1 MANSA
6 IRIPIP
12 GSIINASGAQDG
24 DLLYFN
30 STLGQG
36 GSFTNF
42 KPLITD
48 LRPFT
53 KTSVLDFYVSVKSE
67 TETTSWEAATVK
79 AMTLAAGLDGGG
91 GLIANDIRLGV
102 NLAEGRPSHTLEVVG
117 DLMVWGAGLQGG
129 DIIGSIAYY
138 QGNDGSSGGTPSH
151 DNKIFATPLKSHTDA
166 ELNAVQS
173 SLREGRILTKHPT
186 TKQTYFAR
194 IEDILS
200 PGEGIAISG
209 NTVSLNQNISTIT
222 SDSGVTI
229 KLDNNRN
236 GGETEALSVVES
248 VSLANGQPVD
258 FPLVKVVRCHTPNVQ
273 WSGSAYVLGSASSQ
287 EWPTVK
293 MAVGTGTRL
302 VPAGLVIEDGAPV
315 TTDGGGNDQ
324 DGYASGL
331 GGSFYAR
338 LFGAVA
344 SNPADIIITGPAA
357 NPSQAYYYD
366 SLVDGD
372 SRVETS
378 SGRFGFLPGVPEF
391 FGGGGYSNPGS
402 FVAGFLNK
410 HIDGGGVKV
419 KVGDENGDEFALFME
434 NSDIVYDTGAT
445 GGDVNAPLNARHYTI
460 AEDYAGDEVTVNDQY
475 RNVLAEHAP
484 IFTVRATTG
493 DTFIRGLLTMPFLPG
508 INSDVDGVDTSPVGS
523 SVGADEG
530 AVIYTTHTSA
540 AGEVSIRKY
549 QWCFTCGPGGAATWT
564 LKATYTLP
572 KGTLYCDASGN
583 LKVAR
588 AGNSITNHGLNGV
601 TSWLLSD

>member
-12 GSIINASGAQDG
+12 GSIIDAAGAQDG

-53 KTSVLDFYVSVKSE
+53 KNSVLDFYVSVLSASE
-67 TETTSWEAATVK
+67 STVWENATTK
-79 AMTLAAGLDGGG
+79 GMTLASGLDSEGRPVV
-91 GLIANDIRLGV
+91 NDIRLGV
-102 NLAEGRPSHTLEVVG
+102 NLAIGRPSHTLEVVG
-117 DLMVWGAGLQGG
+117 DLMVWGNGLEGG
-129 DIIGSIAYY
+129 DIVGSIKYY
-138 QGNDGSSGGTPSH
+138 QGNDGSSGGSPAFS
-151 DNKIFATPLKSHTDA
+151 NLIFATPLKSHTDA
-166 ELNAVQS
+166 ELNTVQS
-173 SLREGRILTKHPT
+173 SLREGRILAKHPT

-209 NTVSLNQNISTIT
+209 NTLSVSQNLSTIT

-236 GGETEALSVVES
+236 GGESEALSVVES
-248 VSLANGQPVD
+248 VNLPNGQSTD

-273 WSGSAYVLGSASSQ
+273 WSGSSYVLGSTSSQ

-315 TTDGGGNDQ
+315 TADGGESNQ
-324 DGYASGL
+324 DGYAGGL

-344 SNPADIIITGPAA
+344 SNPADIIITGSAA
-357 NPSQAYYYD
+357 DPSQAYYYD
-366 SLVDGD
+366 TGIGAD

-378 SGRFGFLPGVPEF
+378 NGRFGFLPGVPEF
-391 FGGGGYSNPGS
+391 LGKGYSNPGS

-434 NSDIVYDTGAT
+434 NSDVVYDTGAT
-445 GGDVNAPLNARHYTI
+445 GGDTNAPLNARHYTI
-460 AEDYAGDEVTVNDQY
+460 AEDFVGGTVNDQY

-508 INSDVDGVDTSPVGS
+508 INSDVNGLDTSPVGS
-523 SVGADEG
+523 SLGATEG
-530 AVIYTTHTSA
+530 EVIYTTHTSS
-540 AGEVSIRKY
+540 AGVVSIRKY
-549 QWCFTCGPGGAATWT
+549 EWCFTCGPAGAAAWT
-564 LKATYTLP
+564 LKAVYTLP

>member
-12 GSIINASGAQDG
+12 GSIIDAAGAQDG

-53 KTSVLDFYVSVKSE
+53 KNSVLDFYVSVLSE
-67 TETTSWEAATVK
+67 SESTVWENATTK
-79 AMTLAAGLDGGG
+79 GMTLASGIDSEGRP
-91 GLIANDIRLGV
+91 IVNDIRLGV
-102 NLAEGRPSHTLEVVG
+102 NLAIGRPSHTLEVVG
-117 DLMVWGAGLQGG
+117 DLMVWGNGLEGG
-129 DIIGSIAYY
+129 DIVGSIKYY
-138 QGNDGSSGGTPSH
+138 QGNDGSSGGSPAFS
-151 DNKIFATPLKSHTDA
+151 NMIFATPLKSHTDA

-173 SLREGRILTKHPT
+173 SLREGRILAKHPT

-209 NTVSLNQNISTIT
+209 NTLSVSQNLSTIT

-248 VSLANGQPVD
+248 VSLPNGQPTD

-273 WSGSAYVLGSASSQ
+273 WSGSAYVLGSTSSQ

-315 TTDGGGNDQ
+315 TADGGQSDQ

-344 SNPADIIITGPAA
+344 SNPADIIITGSAA
-357 NPSQAYYYD
+357 DPSQAYYYD
-366 SLVDGD
+366 VGLGAD

-391 FGGGGYSNPGS
+391 LGKGYSNPGS

-445 GGDVNAPLNARHYTI
+445 GGDVTAPLNARHYTI
-460 AEDYAGDEVTVNDQY
+460 AEDHVGGTVNDQY

-523 SVGADEG
+523 SVGATEG
-530 AVIYTTHTSA
+530 EVIYTTHTSS
-540 AGEVSIRKY
+540 AGVVSIRKY
-549 QWCFTCGPGGAATWT
+549 EWCFTCGPAGASTWT
-564 LKATYTLP
+564 LKAIYTLP

>member
-12 GSIINASGAQDG
+12 GSIINAPGAQEG

-53 KTSVLDFYVSVKSE
+53 KNSVLDFYVSVLSE
-67 TETTSWEAATVK
+67 SESTVWENATTK
-79 AMTLAAGLDGGG
+79 GMTLAAGLDGGG
-91 GLIANDIRLGV
+91 GILANDIRLGV
-102 NLAEGRPSHTLEVVG
+102 NLAIGRPSHTLEVVG
-117 DLMVWGAGLQGG
+117 DLMVWGDGTRGG
-129 DIIGSIAYY
+129 DIIGSIKYY
-138 QGNDGSSGGTPSH
+138 QGNDGSSGGTPAYEH
-151 DNKIFATPLKSHTDA
+151 LIFETPRKSHTDA

-173 SLREGRILTKHPT
+173 SLREGRILAKHPT

-209 NTVSLNQNISTIT
+209 NTVSLNQNISNIT
-222 SDSGVTI
+222 SDNGVTI
-229 KLDNNRN
+229 KLDNNQN

-248 VSLANGQPVD
+248 VSLPNGQPTD

-273 WSGSAYVLGSASSQ
+273 WSGSAYVLGSTSSQ

-293 MAVGTGTRL
+293 MTVGTGTRL

-315 TTDGGGNDQ
+315 TADGGESDQ

-344 SNPADIIITGPAA
+344 SNPADIIITGSAPD
-357 NPSQAYYYD
+357 PLQAYYYD
-366 SLVDGD
+366 VGLGAD
-372 SRVETS
+372 SRESTS

-391 FGGGGYSNPGS
+391 FGSGGYSNPGS

-445 GGDVNAPLNARHYTI
+445 GGDVVTAPLNARHYTI
-460 AEDYAGDEVTVNDQY
+460 AEDHVGGTVNDQY

-523 SVGADEG
+523 SVGANEG
-530 AVIYTTHTSA
+530 EVIYTTHTSS
-540 AGEVSIRKY
+540 AGVVSIRKY
-549 QWCFTCGPGGAATWT
+549 EWCFTCGPAGAATWT
-564 LKATYTLP
+564 LKAIYTLP

-583 LKVAR
+583 LKIAR

>member
-12 GSIINASGAQDG
+12 GSIIDAANAQDG
-24 DLLYFN
+24 DLLYYN

-53 KTSVLDFYVSVKSE
+53 KNSVLDFYVSVLSE
-67 TETTSWEAATVK
+67 TESTVWENATTK
-79 AMTLAAGLDGGG
+79 GMTLASGLDSEGRPVV
-91 GLIANDIRLGV
+91 NDIRLGV
-102 NLAEGRPSHTLEVVG
+102 NLAIGRPSHTLEVVG
-117 DLMVWGAGLQGG
+117 DLMVWGNGLEGG
-129 DIIGSIAYY
+129 DIVGSIKYY
-138 QGNDGSSGGTPSH
+138 QGNDGSSGGSPAFS
-151 DNKIFATPLKSHTDA
+151 NMIFATPLKSHTDA
-166 ELNAVQS
+166 ELDAVQS
-173 SLREGRILTKHPT
+173 SLREGRILAKHPT

-200 PGEGIAISG
+200 PGAGIAITG
-209 NTVSLNQNISTIT
+209 NTISVSQDLSTIT

-229 KLDNNRN
+229 KLDNNRT
-236 GGETEALSVVES
+236 GGETEALAVVES
-248 VSLANGQPVD
+248 VSLPNGQPID

-273 WSGSAYVLGSASSQ
+273 WSGSAYVLGSTTSQ

-315 TTDGGGNDQ
+315 TADGGESNQ

-344 SNPADIIITGPAA
+344 SNPADIIITGSAA
-357 NPSQAYYYD
+357 DPSQAYYYD
-366 SLVDGD
+366 AGLGAD

-391 FGGGGYSNPGS
+391 LGKGYANPGS

-419 KVGDENGDEFALFME
+419 KTGDENGDEFALFME

-445 GGDVNAPLNARHYTI
+445 GGDVTTPLNARHYTI
-460 AEDYAGDEVTVNDQY
+460 AEDFVGGTVTDQY

-508 INSDVDGVDTSPVGS
+508 INSDVNGIDTSPVGS
-523 SVGADEG
+523 SVGATEG
-530 AVIYTTHTSA
+530 EVIYTTHTNSA
-540 AGEVSIRKY
+540 GVVSIRKY
-549 QWCFTCGPGGAATWT
+549 EWCFTCGPAGSSTWT
-564 LKATYTLP
+564 LKASYTLP

-583 LKVAR
+583 LKVTR
-588 AGNSITNHGLNGV
+588 AGSNITNHGLNGV

>member
-12 GSIINASGAQDG
+12 GSIIDAAGAQDG

-53 KTSVLDFYVSVKSE
+53 KNSVLDFYVSVLSE
-67 TETTSWEAATVK
+67 SESTVWENATTK
-79 AMTLAAGLDGGG
+79 GMTLASGLDSEGRPVV
-91 GLIANDIRLGV
+91 NDIRLGV
-102 NLAEGRPSHTLEVVG
+102 NLAIGRPSHTLEVVG
-117 DLMVWGAGLQGG
+117 DLMVWGNGLEGG
-129 DIIGSIAYY
+129 DIVGSIKYY
-138 QGNDGSSGGTPSH
+138 QGNDGSSGGSPAFS
-151 DNKIFATPLKSHTDA
+151 NLIFATPLKSHTDA
-166 ELNAVQS
+166 ELDAVQS
-173 SLREGRILTKHPT
+173 SLREGRILAKHPT

-200 PGEGIAISG
+200 PGAGIAITD
-209 NTVSLNQNISTIT
+209 NTISVSQNLSTIT

-229 KLDNNRN
+229 KLDNNRT

-248 VSLANGQPVD
+248 VSLPNGQPID
-258 FPLVKVVRCHTPNVQ
+258 FPLVKVVRCHTPNVE
-273 WSGSAYVLGSASSQ
+273 WSGSAYVLGSTTSQ

-293 MAVGTGTRL
+293 MAVGTGTRI

-315 TTDGGGNDQ
+315 TADGGESDQ

-344 SNPADIIITGPAA
+344 SNPAEVIITGSAADPATA
-357 NPSQAYYYD
+357 HYYD
-366 SLVDGD
+366 TGLGAD
-372 SRVETS
+372 SRVTTS
-378 SGRFGFLPGVPEF
+378 TGRFGFLPGVPNLVGV
-391 FGGGGYSNPGS
+391 GGFANPGS

-419 KVGDENGDEFALFME
+419 KTGDENGDEFALFME

-445 GGDVNAPLNARHYTI
+445 GGDVTAPLNARHYTI
-460 AEDYAGDEVTVNDQY
+460 AEDFVGGTVTDQY

-523 SVGADEG
+523 SIGATEG
-530 AVIYTTHTSA
+530 EVIYTTHTSS
-540 AGEVSIRKY
+540 AGVVSIRKY
-549 QWCFTCGPGGAATWT
+549 EWCFTCGPAGAATWT
-564 LKATYTLP
+564 LKAIYTLP